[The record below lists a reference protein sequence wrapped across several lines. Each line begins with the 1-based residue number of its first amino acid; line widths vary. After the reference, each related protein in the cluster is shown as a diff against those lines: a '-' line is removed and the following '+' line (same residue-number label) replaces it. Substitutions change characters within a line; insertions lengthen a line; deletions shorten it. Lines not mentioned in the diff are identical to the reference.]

1 MKKTKYKD
9 SDLLTARLLWFTS
22 IGLTTLLLLSMM
34 LGAAIAQQD
43 DQGDVVAI
51 VLRINGALDYRE
63 NATSDWKQAKAKQ
76 ALYDGY
82 QIKTETGNKAVIHYA
97 SSGSRVLVN
106 ENTELEVQAVRAAAG
121 QRPST
126 ERTRLM
132 IGEVFSR
139 VKSGS
144 NYDVETP
151 TSVASV
157 RGTEFNSS
165 FSEDGEATFLV
176 IDESVV
182 EVMNQLGSVL
192 LSQRQT
198 ISVSEGDTPS
208 DDEVTT
214 LTEDEADTAVD
225 WVEEVEPSWKLNI
238 TPEGGDTHEMGQQ
251 FALTI
256 WAEDKESGS
265 IDGNA
270 TFALTSFSASSEV
283 LEFSSDDGRT
293 WTNAPNVTIMDG
305 QARVMCRAVSEGS
318 CAVSIEAENAEPA
331 SMSISVKETKNKI
344 EVQMN
349 FTEEDGTGEE
359 TLILELEEK

>member
-1 MKKTKYKD
+1 MKKIKYKD
-9 SDLLTARLLWFTS
+9 SDLLKDRLLWFTS
-22 IGLTTLLLLSMM
+22 IGLTTLLLFSIMLS
-34 LGAAIAQQD
+34 AAIAQQD
-43 DQGDVVAI
+43 DKGDVVAI
-51 VLRINGALDYRE
+51 VIRINGALDFRE
-63 NATSDWKQAKAKQ
+63 NATSDWKQAKAKEP
-76 ALYDGY
+76 LYQGY
-82 QIKTETGNKAVIHYA
+82 QIKTETGNKAVIMYA
-97 SSGSRVLVN
+97 GSGSRVLVN
-106 ENTELEVQAVRAAAG
+106 ENTELEVQAVTEVAG
-121 QRPST
+121 KKPT
-126 ERTRLM
+126 GERTRLM

-139 VKSGS
+139 VRSGT

-208 DDEVTT
+208 DAEVTT
-214 LTEDEADTAVD
+214 LTEDDANTAVD
-225 WVEEVEPSWKLNI
+225 WIEEVEPSWKLNM

-256 WAEDKESGS
+256 WAEDKDTGA
-265 IDGNA
+265 IDANA
-270 TFALTSFSASSEV
+270 TFALSSFSASSEV
-283 LEFSSDDGRT
+283 LEFSGDDGRT
-293 WTNAPNVTIMDG
+293 WTNAPNVTIMNG

-318 CAVSIEAENAEPA
+318 CDISIQAENTEPA
-331 SMSISVKETKNKI
+331 SMSISVKETKRKI

-349 FTEEDGTGEE
+349 FTEQDGTGEE